1 MLCLSAL
8 SRGSRKVMEDKML
21 QQEMTAS
28 IRKDFGKGAMRRLR
42 MAGNT
47 PAVVYGAGRES
58 LTLQLETLP
67 LVKQLLKIQRRN
79 AVITLNIEG
88 DSPRHVL
95 IKELQ
100 TDPVRDT
107 LIHADF
113 YEIPLDKARQ
123 FTVDLVVSGAAK
135 GVDLGGIMEIVSRK
149 VVVEGNPLDIPD
161 TIGVDVTDLAI
172 GDNFLVSALALPDNV
187 KMVTPADA
195 ICVTITAPITA

>member
-1 MLCLSAL
+1 
-8 SRGSRKVMEDKML
+8 MEEKML
-21 QQEMTAS
+21 QQEMAAS
-28 IRKDFGKGAMRRLR
+28 IRNDFGKGAMRRLR

-47 PAVVYGAGRES
+47 PAVVYGTGRES
-58 LTLQLETLP
+58 LALQLETLP

-135 GVDLGGIMEIVSRK
+135 GVDLGGIMEVVSRK

-161 TIGVDVTDLAI
+161 TIGVDVTELAI
-172 GDNFLVSALALPDNV
+172 GDNFLVSALALPGNV
-187 KMVTPADA
+187 KMITPADA
-195 ICVTITAPITA
+195 VCVTITAPTTA

>member
-1 MLCLSAL
+1 
-8 SRGSRKVMEDKML
+8 ML
-21 QQEMTAS
+21 QQEMSAS
-28 IRKDFGKGAMRRLR
+28 VRKDFGKGAMRRLR

-47 PAVVYGAGRES
+47 PAVLYGTGRDVLS
-58 LTLQLETLP
+58 LQLETLP

-88 DSPRHVL
+88 DSSRHVL

-113 YEIPLDKARQ
+113 YEIPLDKARK
-123 FTVDLVVSGAAK
+123 FTVDLVVTGAAK
-135 GVDLGGIMEIVSRK
+135 GVDVGGILEVVSSK

-161 TIGVDVTDLAI
+161 TLEVDVTELAI
-172 GDNFLVSALALPDNV
+172 GDSFIVANLELSDNI
-187 KMVTPADA
+187 KMITSGDA
-195 ICVTITAPITA
+195 ICVTIQAPSAA

>member
-1 MLCLSAL
+1 
-8 SRGSRKVMEDKML
+8 MEEKML
-21 QQEMTAS
+21 QQEMSAS
-28 IRKDFGKGAMRRLR
+28 VRKDFGKGAMRRLR

-47 PAVVYGAGRES
+47 PAVLYGTGREALS
-58 LTLQLETLP
+58 LQLETLP

-88 DSPRHVL
+88 DSSRHVL

-113 YEIPLDKARQ
+113 YEIPLDKARR
-123 FTVDLVVSGAAK
+123 FTVDLVVTGAAK
-135 GVDLGGIMEIVSRK
+135 GVDVGGILEVVSNK

-161 TIGVDVTDLAI
+161 TIEVDVTELGI
-172 GDNFLVSALALPDNV
+172 GDNFIVGNLALSDTV
-187 KMVTPADA
+187 KMVTSGDA
-195 ICVTITAPITA
+195 VCVTIQAPSAA